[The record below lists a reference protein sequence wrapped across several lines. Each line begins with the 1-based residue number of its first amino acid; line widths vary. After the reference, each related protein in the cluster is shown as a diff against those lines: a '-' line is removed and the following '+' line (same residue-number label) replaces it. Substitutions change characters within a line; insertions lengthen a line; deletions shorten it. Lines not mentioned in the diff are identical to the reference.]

1 MFNYIIAEQC
11 VKPTAGLRRFKPKGF
26 IVGTHRGYYILQ
38 LVILLYYILFVRQ
51 PSVLRMVTLL
61 KSTALKQSQQTLIYF
76 M

>member
-1 MFNYIIAEQC
+1 MC
-11 VKPTAGLRRFKPKGF
+11 KPHWRLRRFETKGF
-26 IVGTHRGYYILQ
+26 IVYKHRGYFSLQ
-38 LVILLYYILFVRQ
+38 LVILLYYTLFVRQ